1 MHRGQARTSL
11 TVSPAQCGVRAVT
24 VTATPSTPQA
34 KQFQAQE
41 QMTTA
46 AAEQMVGELMAQNQ
60 AVVDEMARLQDERD
74 GLQVGRGGCTWG
86 MSSTLESKQCLFS
99 AKKRMALP

>member
-1 MHRGQARTSL
+1 MHGRRLAVSL
-11 TVSPAQCGVRAVT
+11 AQGCVRPGCGCC
-24 VTATPSTPQA
+24 SPQA

-41 QMTTA
+41 QMTSA

-74 GLQVGRGGCTWG
+74 GLQVGQGGCV
-86 MSSTLESKQCLFS
+86 
-99 AKKRMALP
+99 R